1 MARAAAVDHG
11 AHLLELGSMSR
22 DRLVSLLSLARSFDD
37 GTGHAVADP
46 STRSRLA
53 GKSICN
59 LFFEDSTRTRV
70 SFSLAA
76 TRLGAGV
83 INLTA
88 PGSSVTKG
96 ETILDTAGVVEA
108 TGGDALVIRAK
119 SAGAPVQVARHVRV
133 PVINAGDG
141 AHEHPTQ
148 GLLDIYA
155 LATALGG
162 DRSASFDLSGLT
174 VAIVG
179 DIISSRVARSD
190 IAGFTRLGA
199 RVVCIGPAPLA
210 PASLTALGC
219 EVATDLDAVLGEA
232 DAVQML
238 RMQFERHGETQQP
251 TGHVSSRTMPGIG
264 SVREYRALYALTEER
279 ARRMKPGAVVMHP
292 GPINRGFEM
301 DGSVA
306 DGLPG
311 GPRSLVLR
319 QVSAGVL
326 VRMAVLASLLG

>member
-1 MARAAAVDHG
+1 MPTAVLDHG
-11 AHLLELGSMSR
+11 SHLLDLASMPR
-22 DRLVSLLSLARSFDD
+22 ERMVSLLTMARGFDD
-37 GTGHAVADP
+37 GTGHASSSAAL
-46 STRSRLA
+46 RERLA
-53 GKSICN
+53 GRNVCN

-108 TGGDALVIRAK
+108 TGGDVLVVRAR
-119 SAGAPVQVARHVRV
+119 SAGAAVQVARHVGV

-155 LATALGG
+155 LSTMLGG
-162 DRSASFDLSGLT
+162 DRAESFDLSGLT

-179 DIISSRVARSD
+179 DIVSSRVARSD
-190 IAGFTRLGA
+190 IAGFVKLGA
-199 RVVCIGPAPLA
+199 RVVCVGPAPLA
-210 PASLTALGC
+210 PPALSALGC
-219 EVATDLDAVLGEA
+219 EVRTDLDEVLGEA

-238 RMQFERHGETQQP
+238 RMQFERHGESPSP
-251 TGHVSSRTMPGIG
+251 TKHVSSRTLPGIG
-264 SVREYRALYALTEER
+264 SAREYRAYYALTEER
-279 ARRMKPGAVVMHP
+279 ARRLKPGAVVMHP

-311 GPRSLVLR
+311 GPRSAVLR

-326 VRMAVLASLLG
+326 VRMAALASLVRV